1 MWSQNSD
8 VIGSSRLCS
17 QFATVTYPVVSF
29 TQSLRVTM
37 NSGVWAPKILGAQA
51 FPQVLSLNCP
61 LDQNRVD
68 EHQVVLQ
75 QLATV
80 LQSQVGRLKKSREI
94 LKLWSAPSRC
104 KSKKYYANSQLLS
117 RYPCT
122 RQQPCH
128 FAVERETHT
137 KAR

>member
-17 QFATVTYPVVSF
+17 QFATVTDPVVGF

-51 FPQVLSLNCP
+51 FPQVPSLNCP

-80 LQSQVGRLKKSREI
+80 IQSQVGRLKKSHCRLSDLPRSVRTRAGLIETYRAET
-94 LKLWSAPSRC
+94 LYLLHWVRASRSC
-104 KSKKYYANSQLLS
+104 AI
-117 RYPCT
+117 
-122 RQQPCH
+122 
-128 FAVERETHT
+128 A
-137 KAR
+137 A